1 MRPLPIIPIA
11 GAPSFVCGVSLIRGE
26 PTPVVDLGA
35 LLGADEPPSF
45 ARFVTVRAGG
55 RQVALAFEEVLQ
67 VQEIPAES
75 MAALPPLLQG
85 ASEAAVSAVAAL
97 DADLLFVL
105 DGARALP
112 DTVWPIL
119 DECPK

>member
-1 MRPLPIIPIA
+1 MRPLPIVPIA
-11 GAPSFVCGVSLIRGE
+11 GVPSFVCGVSLIRGE

-35 LLGADEPPSF
+35 LLGAPEPPSF

-55 RQVALAFEEVLQ
+55 RHVALAFEEVLSL
-67 VQEIPAES
+67 QEIPAES

-85 ASEAAVSAVAAL
+85 ASDSAASAVAAL

-105 DGARALP
+105 DGARAVP
-112 DTVWPIL
+112 DSVWPLL
-119 DECPK
+119 DERPQ